1 MGRSRLSQRKSI
13 VRSFAKR
20 DIVLSIGMHTTSGG
34 RGRMAIYIRRREFI
48 FTLGGAAAAWP
59 LAARAQQ
66 TSSVRKVGFLY
77 PGPVAAA
84 QIRIPSFLEGLRSAG
99 FRVPE
104 EVELVSCIADGD
116 PVRLSPLTAELIDR
130 KVDVI
135 AAISTGAVHVVRA
148 ATAAIPIVAHDL
160 ETDPVATGLVA
171 SLARP
176 GGNITGFF
184 FDFPEFRTKW
194 LQLLQ
199 EAIPRLS
206 SVAALWDP
214 ATGPYQ
220 LKAIEEAA
228 GVLRLNLQILEVRSP
243 ADLDPAFLAAAGSNA
258 DAVLILS
265 SPIFGANSKVVADLA
280 LRHRLPAVTLFPDF
294 ARAGGLMAY
303 GPNLLDTYRQ
313 LGGMVGK
320 VLHGSKPANLPVE
333 LPTKFELVINLKT
346 AKAVGVEIPTSILL
360 RADEVIE

>member
-1 MGRSRLSQRKSI
+1 MIK
-13 VRSFAKR
+13 
-20 DIVLSIGMHTTSGG
+20 
-34 RGRMAIYIRRREFI
+34 RREFI
-48 FTLGGAAAAWP
+48 TLLGGAAAAWP
-59 LAARAQQ
+59 LGARAQTANVQ
-66 TSSVRKVGFLY
+66 KVGFLY
-77 PGPVAAA
+77 PGPLAAA
-84 QIRIPSFLEGLRSAG
+84 KARIPPFLEGLRVAG

-104 EVELVSCIADGD
+104 EVEIISQVADGD
-116 PVRLSPLTAELIDR
+116 PARLSPLAAELIAR
-130 KVDVI
+130 KVDAI
-135 AAISTGAVHVVRA
+135 AAISTGAVQIVRA
-148 ATAAIPIVAHDL
+148 ATAAIPIIAHDL

-199 EAIPRLS
+199 EAVPRLS

-228 GVLRLNLQILEVRSP
+228 ALLKLNLRILEVRGP
-243 ADLDPAFLAAAGSNA
+243 ADLDGAFLAAAQSKV
-258 DAVLILS
+258 DALLILS
-265 SPIFGANSKVVADLA
+265 SPVFGANSKRVADLT
-280 LRHRLPAVTLFPDF
+280 LGHRLPAVTLFPDF

-313 LGGMVGK
+313 LGGMVAK
-320 VLHGSKPANLPVE
+320 VLRGTKPADLPVE
-333 LPTKFELVINLKT
+333 LPTKFELVINVKT
-346 AKAVGVEIPTSILL
+346 AKALGLEVPTSILL

>member
-1 MGRSRLSQRKSI
+1 MR
-13 VRSFAKR
+13 
-20 DIVLSIGMHTTSGG
+20 
-34 RGRMAIYIRRREFI
+34 
-48 FTLGGAAAAWP
+48 AW
-59 LAARAQQ
+59 
-66 TSSVRKVGFLY
+66 
-77 PGPVAAA
+77 
-84 QIRIPSFLEGLRSAG
+84 
-99 FRVPE
+99 
-104 EVELVSCIADGD
+104 
-116 PVRLSPLTAELIDR
+116 IDR
-130 KVDVI
+130 TNDGL
-135 AAISTGAVHVVRA
+135 SRCPP
-148 ATAAIPIVAHDL
+148 TASVCRQKGTSA
-160 ETDPVATGLVA
+160 
-171 SLARP
+171 ARP

-243 ADLDPAFLAAAGSNA
+243 ADLDPAFLAAAGLNA

-303 GPNLLDTYRQ
+303 GPNLLDSYRQ

-333 LPTKFELVINLKT
+333 LPYQVRAGYQSQDRQGRRRRDSDFDLAARRRGDRIGCTF
-346 AKAVGVEIPTSILL
+346 AAPPMSLL
-360 RADEVIE
+360 AERSRGRCQ

>member
-1 MGRSRLSQRKSI
+1 MN
-13 VRSFAKR
+13 
-20 DIVLSIGMHTTSGG
+20 
-34 RGRMAIYIRRREFI
+34 RREFI
-48 FTLGGAAAAWP
+48 TLLGSAAAWP
-59 LAARAQQ
+59 LVARAQTATVQ
-66 TSSVRKVGFLY
+66 KVGFLY
-77 PGPVAAA
+77 PGPLAAA
-84 QIRIPSFLEGLRSAG
+84 KTRIPPFLEGLRVAG

-104 EVELVSCIADGD
+104 EVEVISQIADGD
-116 PVRLSPLTAELIDR
+116 PTRLSPLANELIDR
-130 KVDVI
+130 KVDAI
-135 AAISTGAVHVVRA
+135 AAISTGAVQVVRA

-160 ETDPVATGLVA
+160 ETDPVTSGLVA

-176 GGNITGFF
+176 GGNVTGFF

-199 EAIPRLS
+199 EAVPRLS

-228 GVLRLNLQILEVRSP
+228 RLLKLDLRILEVRSR
-243 ADLDPAFLAAAGSNA
+243 ADLEGSFLAAAGA
-258 DAVLILS
+258 KVDAVLILS
-265 SPIFGANSKVVADLA
+265 SPVFGANSKVVADLA
-280 LRHRLPAVTLFPDF
+280 LGHRFPAVTLFPDF

-313 LGGMVGK
+313 LGGMVAK
-320 VLHGSKPANLPVE
+320 VLRGTKPAELPVE
-333 LPTKFELVINLKT
+333 LPTKFELVINVKT
-346 AKAVGVEIPTSILL
+346 AKTLGLEVPTSILL

>member
-1 MGRSRLSQRKSI
+1 
-13 VRSFAKR
+13 
-20 DIVLSIGMHTTSGG
+20 
-34 RGRMAIYIRRREFI
+34 
-48 FTLGGAAAAWP
+48 
-59 LAARAQQ
+59 
-66 TSSVRKVGFLY
+66 
-77 PGPVAAA
+77 
-84 QIRIPSFLEGLRSAG
+84 LEGLRVAG

-104 EVELVSCIADGD
+104 EVEIISQVADGD
-116 PVRLSPLTAELIDR
+116 PARLSPLAAELIAR
-130 KVDVI
+130 KVDAI
-135 AAISTGAVHVVRA
+135 AAISTGAVQIVRA
-148 ATAAIPIVAHDL
+148 ATAAIPIIAHDL

-199 EAIPRLS
+199 EAVPRLS

-220 LKAIEEAA
+220 QIEEAA
-228 GVLRLNLQILEVRSP
+228 ALLKLNLRILEVRGP
-243 ADLDPAFLAAAGSNA
+243 ADLDGAFLAAAQSKV
-258 DAVLILS
+258 DALLILS
-265 SPIFGANSKVVADLA
+265 SPVFGANSKRVADLT
-280 LRHRLPAVTLFPDF
+280 LGHRLPAVTLFPDF

-313 LGGMVGK
+313 LGGMVAK
-320 VLHGSKPANLPVE
+320 VLRGTKPADLPVE
-333 LPTKFELVINLKT
+333 LPTKFELVINVKT
-346 AKAVGVEIPTSILL
+346 AKALGLEVPTSILL

>member
-1 MGRSRLSQRKSI
+1 MN
-13 VRSFAKR
+13 
-20 DIVLSIGMHTTSGG
+20 
-34 RGRMAIYIRRREFI
+34 RREFI
-48 FTLGGAAAAWP
+48 TLLGGAAAAWP
-59 LAARAQQ
+59 LAARAQHANVQ
-66 TSSVRKVGFLY
+66 KVGFLY
-77 PGPVAAA
+77 PGPLAAA
-84 QIRIPSFLEGLRSAG
+84 KTRIPPFLEGLRLAG

-104 EVELVSCIADGD
+104 EVEVLSQIADGD
-116 PVRLSPLTAELIDR
+116 PARLSPLAAELIVR
-130 KVDVI
+130 KVDAI
-135 AAISTGAVHVVRA
+135 AAISTGAVQVVRA

-199 EAIPRLS
+199 EAVPQLS

-220 LKAIEEAA
+220 LKAIKEAA
-228 GVLRLNLQILEVRSP
+228 GLLKLNLRILEVRSP
-243 ADLDPAFLAAAGSNA
+243 ADLDGAVLAAAQSKV
-258 DAVLILS
+258 DALLILS
-265 SPIFGANSKVVADLA
+265 SPVVGANSKRIADLT
-280 LRHRLPAVTLFPDF
+280 LGHRLPAVTLFPDF

-313 LGGMVGK
+313 LGGMVAK
-320 VLHGSKPANLPVE
+320 VLRGTKPADLPVE
-333 LPTKFELVINLKT
+333 LPTKFELVINVKT
-346 AKAVGVEIPTSILL
+346 AKALGIEVPPTLL
-360 RADEVIE
+360 ARADEVIE

>member
-1 MGRSRLSQRKSI
+1 M
-13 VRSFAKR
+13 
-20 DIVLSIGMHTTSGG
+20 
-34 RGRMAIYIRRREFI
+34 RRRDLI
-48 FTLGGAAAAWP
+48 TLLSGAAAWP
-59 LAARAQQ
+59 LAARAQTANVQ
-66 TSSVRKVGFLY
+66 KVGFLY
-77 PGPVAAA
+77 PGPLAAA
-84 QIRIPSFLEGLRSAG
+84 KTRIPPFLEGLRLAG

-104 EVELVSCIADGD
+104 EVEVLSQIADGD
-116 PVRLSPLTAELIDR
+116 PARLSPLAAELIAR
-130 KVDVI
+130 KVDAI
-135 AAISTGAVHVVRA
+135 AAISTGAVQVVRA

-199 EAIPRLS
+199 EAVPQLS

-220 LKAIEEAA
+220 LKAIKEAA
-228 GVLRLNLQILEVRSP
+228 GLLKLNLRILEGRSP
-243 ADLDPAFLAAAGSNA
+243 ADLDGAVLAAAQSKV
-258 DAVLILS
+258 DALLILS
-265 SPIFGANSKVVADLA
+265 SPVFGANSKRIADLT
-280 LRHRLPAVTLFPDF
+280 LGHRLPAVTLFPDF

-313 LGGMVGK
+313 LGGMVAK
-320 VLHGSKPANLPVE
+320 VLRGTKPADLPVE

-346 AKAVGVEIPTSILL
+346 AKALGIDVPLFL
-360 RADEVIE
+360 QQRADEVIE